1 MSEGNNGRGTKKHFN
16 WEARWIKYWSD
27 QPSISISEGRID
39 MKMYDMMNQLYDI
52 ISRLDSLYVN
62 KGKNISYPPLEN
74 AISSLE
80 GVVTEL
86 EKKTIKERIEQ

>member
-1 MSEGNNGRGTKKHFN
+1 
-16 WEARWIKYWSD
+16 
-27 QPSISISEGRID
+27 
-39 MKMYDMMNQLYDI
+39 MKMYDMMNHLYDI

-80 GVVTEL
+80 EVVTEL